1 MQWLTTTAAS
11 VFAGSGADEAA
22 GCFGEANGVFGGE
35 LEANLG
41 VGHGGAG
48 YGREGD
54 GAALILD
61 LEGQVFGG
69 EDSGGGGDVEDAGKF
84 AGREAVFG
92 VVVGY
97 PGLQDGG
104 FGGAHGAAAVD
115 ESFFHEADFG
125 DVELG
130 LDGIGVGEDDVK
142 PEVGVGVEEGF
153 EFDDGYGREGATEG
167 LKSEVR
173 GGEVTNDE

>member
-22 GCFGEANGVFGGE
+22 GFFGEASGVFGGE

-48 YGREGD
+48 YGIKRD
-54 GAALILD
+54 GAACILD
-61 LEGQVFGG
+61 LDGQVLGG
-69 EDSGGGGDVEDAGKF
+69 EDSGGGGHIEDAGKF

-92 VVVGY
+92 VVAGY

-104 FGGAHGAAAVD
+104 FGGAPGAAAVD
-115 ESFFHEADFG
+115 EGFFPVADFG
-125 DVELG
+125 DVEPG
-130 LDGIGVGEDDVK
+130 LDGLGVGEDEVK
-142 PEVGVGVEEGF
+142 PEVGAGVEEGF
-153 EFDDGYGREGATEG
+153 KPGGGRGRKVAD
-167 LKSEVR
+167 SE
-173 GGEVTNDE
+173 

>member
-22 GCFGEANGVFGGE
+22 GFFGEAIGVFGGE
-35 LEANLG
+35 FQADFG

-48 YGREGD
+48 HGIEGD

-92 VVVGY
+92 VVAGY

-104 FGGAHGAAAVD
+104 FGGTPGAAAVD
-115 ESFFHEADFG
+115 ESFFTRPTSVTWNSGSMGSASG
-125 DVELG
+125 KMRLSRRSARAWRRVLSPAAVAVE
-130 LDGIGVGEDDVK
+130 K
-142 PEVGVGVEEGF
+142 
-153 EFDDGYGREGATEG
+153 
-167 LKSEVR
+167 
-173 GGEVTNDE
+173 